1 MSDAKTL
8 LGKRIR
14 YLRVQK
20 KQSQEK
26 LGEMSQISGKYIGE
40 IERGR
45 ANLTIDIAEKISNA
59 LEVEMID
66 LFDYGHEMGNERLK
80 EEINSL
86 IHESSGDDLKR
97 IFRVIKSFT
106 E

>member
-20 KQSQEK
+20 KHSQEK

-40 IERGR
+40 IERGQ
-45 ANLTIDIAEKISNA
+45 ANLTIDVVEKLSTA
-59 LEVEMID
+59 LKVEMVD
-66 LFDYGHEMGNERLK
+66 LFNYQQEMGKKRLK
-80 EEINSL
+80 EEINSFVDGA
-86 IHESSGDDLKR
+86 GDEDLKR
-97 IFRVIKSFT
+97 IFGVLKSMIK
-106 E
+106 